1 MLDKIAHLIAKGS
14 GSPGNLM
21 KELQQVV
28 DYMDKMGYAHADIKF
43 MPGYDILRI
52 LAIGE
57 CKNKKKCD

>member
-1 MLDKIAHLIAKGS
+1 
-14 GSPGNLM
+14 M

-28 DYMDKMGYAHADIKF
+28 DYMDKMDYAHADIKF

>member
-1 MLDKIAHLIAKGS
+1 
-14 GSPGNLM
+14 M

-43 MPGYDILRI
+43 MPGYDILSI

-57 CKNKKKCD
+57 CKNKKKCDQ